1 MVDGKVHTGD
11 THTDFQLLVQKT
23 QVDGTNVVV
32 DLSAFTTKQIIF
44 VDPDGSET
52 TVTATVVNGTGADGL
67 LRYINN
73 SGGLV
78 INSIGLWSYRAEISG
93 GVAGTF
99 QSNNST
105 FEVIG

>member
-23 QVDGTNVVV
+23 QVDGTNIVV
-32 DLSAFTTKQIIF
+32 DLSAFATRQIVF

-52 TVTATVVNGTGADGL
+52 TVTATIVNGNGSDGL

-73 SGGLV
+73 SGGLT
-78 INSIGLWSYRAEISG
+78 INSIGLWSYRAKISG
-93 GVAGTF
+93 GVAGAF

-105 FEVIG
+105 FEVI